1 MKKTLLKNI
10 EIYTGEEVI
19 DNGYLLF
26 KDDKILDIGLM
37 KDLVVPENTEEI
49 NLEPSFKAAPGFI
62 DLHIHGA
69 GGADTMDATTEAL
82 STMAGILPAE
92 GTTSFL
98 ASTITQE
105 ITSIEV
111 ALKNVANYRKHHN
124 LAGEAE
130 ILGIHLEGPFINAKR
145 AGAQPIKHILEPDI
159 DLFKHWQKLAE
170 NGIKLVTMAPEQKNG
185 LEFVRYLNQS
195 GVITSIG
202 HSDATYE
209 ETIKA
214 VEAGAKHVTHLFNG
228 MRGLHHR
235 EPGIAGAALLLKEL
249 MVEIIADGIH
259 VRPEMIQLS
268 LRSKGID
275 RMILITDSMRA
286 KCLKNGTYDLG
297 GQDVAVKDGIAL
309 LENGTLAGSILKMKD
324 SFKNMMKFTG
334 ISLVDAI
341 QMASINPAKQI
352 NVYDRKGSLAPGK
365 DADIVILDDN
375 YEVFMTFCRGKIA
388 YKRGGENQQNEYFE
402 SG

>member
-1 MKKTLLKNI
+1 MEMKSMNRLLLKNGKVALEKEIINKGFIYI
-10 EIYTGEEVI
+10 EG
-19 DNGYLLF
+19 N
-26 KDDKILDIGLM
+26 KIIDIGTMDSLPSLS
-37 KDLVVPENTEEI
+37 KDIQVIELPEEHI
-49 NLEPSFKAAPGFI
+49 AVPGFI

-98 ASTITQE
+98 ATTITQE
-105 ITSIEV
+105 IKSIED

-124 LAGEAE
+124 VPGEAE
-130 ILGIHLEGPFINAKR
+130 ILGIHLEGPFINEKR
-145 AGAQPIKHILEPDI
+145 AGAQPVEHILAPNI
-159 DLFKHWQKLAE
+159 DLFKRWQELAE
-170 NGIKLVTMAPEQKNG
+170 NGIKLVTMAPEQENG
-185 LEFVRYLNQS
+185 LEFVRYLDQS
-195 GVITSIG
+195 GVVASIG

-209 ETIKA
+209 EAVKA
-214 VEAGAKHVTHLFNG
+214 VDAGAKHVTHLFNG

-235 EPGIAGAALLLKEL
+235 EPGIAGAALLLKQL

-268 LRSKGID
+268 LQAKGTD

-297 GQDVAVKDGIAL
+297 GQDVTVKDGKAL

-324 SFKNMMKFTG
+324 SIQNMIQFTG
-334 ISLVDAI
+334 ISLLDAI
-341 QMASINPAKQI
+341 QLASVNPAKQMG
-352 NVYDRKGSLAPGK
+352 VYDRKGSLAPGK
-365 DADIVILDDN
+365 DADIVILDEYN
-375 YEVFMTFCRGKIA
+375 EVFTTFCRGKIA
-388 YKRGGENQQNEYFE
+388 YKKGGEN
-402 SG
+402 